1 MLLLY
6 FCFKS
11 VLQSRVV
18 GVRHGV
24 VPSCLFPFR
33 PLVSQIKLDLVCPG
47 SALAKRVLL
56 TGIAKK
62 MYRHNELT
70 KRATR
75 ERRRENAKES
85 WLALMAKR

>member
-1 MLLLY
+1 M
-6 FCFKS
+6 
-11 VLQSRVV
+11 
-18 GVRHGV
+18 RHGV

-56 TGIAKK
+56 TGIAN